1 MKGCLLFVAAVS
13 GAMALTAH
21 AQVPAT
27 VTSESL
33 VKAAKRAAGV
43 DYAGTFLRICVAPDN
58 LEGAPGRGAPGR
70 GAPGRG
76 AAPPAR
82 TVPDRKHLDESLTF
96 VARSHVRYCA
106 HDHC

>member
-1 MKGCLLFVAAVS
+1 MKGCLLLVAAVS
-13 GAMALTAH
+13 GAMALTVH

-58 LEGAPGRGAPGR
+58 LEGAPDRGG
-70 GAPGRG
+70 
-76 AAPPAR
+76 APPAR

>member
-13 GAMALTAH
+13 GAMALTVH

-27 VTSESL
+27 VTPESL

-58 LEGAPGRGAPGR
+58 LEGAPDRGG
-70 GAPGRG
+70 
-76 AAPPAR
+76 APPAR
-82 TVPDRKHLDESLTF
+82 TVPDRKHLVSCNSDTWCKS
-96 VARSHVRYCA
+96 RSA
-106 HDHC
+106 APGWQGETSENIWNI